1 MNRLMGSQAM
11 NQKSTFEWIYQG
23 VLVEQTLRTMH
34 QNENPPEPVLCSR
47 DQFLRNYPSHALNI
61 VLSFSIFWN
70 FDLPTINYLRW
81 IACIPSLISPI
92 AQENKIKLEKTK
104 KVKFMILIKMNWI
117 WTACQPPLDKLLFR
131 EFSINSVGTS
141 GFNILRK

>member
-34 QNENPPEPVLCSR
+34 QNENPPEPVPCSR

-61 VLSFSIFWN
+61 VLSFSFFLN
-70 FDLPTINYLRW
+70 FYLPTINYLRW

-104 KVKFMILIKMNWI
+104 NVKFMILIKMNWI
-117 WTACQPPLDKLLFR
+117 WTKSEPLSAAVR
-131 EFSINSVGTS
+131 QVIIQRV
-141 GFNILRK
+141 